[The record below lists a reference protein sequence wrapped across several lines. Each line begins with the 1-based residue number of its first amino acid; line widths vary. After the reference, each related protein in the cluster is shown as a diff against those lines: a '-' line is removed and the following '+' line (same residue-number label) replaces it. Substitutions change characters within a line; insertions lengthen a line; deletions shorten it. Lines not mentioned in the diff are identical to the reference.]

1 MAFCPRCGAQLP
13 DGATFCAQ
21 CGQPLTPVTP
31 NPGYYSAPA
40 PQPAPAPAPKKKRG
54 GLVVILIL
62 ALLAVGGYFLYD
74 YFGPFGGDP
83 GDNLRYETDPRESVQ
98 PDGDDDSNT
107 MTNKEYRDWLL
118 GD

>member
-40 PQPAPAPAPKKKRG
+40 PQPAPAPKKKRS

-62 ALLAVGGYFLYD
+62 VLLAVGGYFLYD
-74 YFGPFGGDP
+74 YLGPFGGKP
-83 GDNLRYETDPRESVQ
+83 DNDRDWSDAEPRESVL
-98 PDGDDDSNT
+98 PDGEDDGNT

>member
-1 MAFCPRCGAQLP
+1 MRPAPHPGHAESGLLFGTCPPAGP
-13 DGATFCAQ
+13 DACAQ
-21 CGQPLTPVTP
+21 
-31 NPGYYSAPA
+31 
-40 PQPAPAPAPKKKRG
+40 KKRG

-62 ALLAVGGYFLYD
+62 ALLAVGGYFLYN
-74 YFGPFGGDP
+74 YLGPFGGDP
-83 GDNLRYETDPRESVQ
+83 GDNLRDGTEPRESVL